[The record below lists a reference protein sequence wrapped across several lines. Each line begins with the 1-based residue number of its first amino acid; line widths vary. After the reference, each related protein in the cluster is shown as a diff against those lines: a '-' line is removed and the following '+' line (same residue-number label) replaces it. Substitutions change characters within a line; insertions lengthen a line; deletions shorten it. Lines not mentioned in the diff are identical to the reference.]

1 MIFSY
6 QMELI
11 SSDGKVMGHAF
22 DFIRFIDLDFC
33 LHSPLLLRCAY

>member
-11 SSDGKVMGHAF
+11 SSDGKVWDMHL
-22 DFIRFIDLDFC
+22 ILLDLLIYTAVYNRRYC
-33 LHSPLLLRCAY
+33 